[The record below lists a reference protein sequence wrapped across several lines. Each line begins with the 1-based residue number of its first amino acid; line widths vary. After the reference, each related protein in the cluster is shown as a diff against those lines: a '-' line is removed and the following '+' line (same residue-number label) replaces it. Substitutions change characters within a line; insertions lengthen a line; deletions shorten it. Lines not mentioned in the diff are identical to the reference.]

1 MNEQD
6 WLSCTDPTP
15 MLRFLEEGR
24 VSERKARLLAC
35 AACRQIWRLLPDPR
49 SRQAVAVAERY
60 ADGQASA
67 VELAQVR
74 THALK
79 VASPAAQQAWAP
91 YWAANVMASG
101 PLWNAFAAAA
111 AAPARQAVREAPR
124 DQAAVWEAAQAAG
137 FRDQVRLIREVMG
150 NPFRPLLIE
159 PRWLAWSGGTVRH
172 LADEM
177 YEARAFD
184 HLPVLGDALEEAGC
198 IDEAVLGHCRQPG
211 AHVPGCWV
219 LDAILAKG

>member
-24 VSERKARLLAC
+24 VSERKGRLLAC

-49 SRQAVAVAERY
+49 SRQAVVVAERY

-79 VASPAAQQAWAP
+79 VASPAAQQAW
-91 YWAANVMASG
+91 
-101 PLWNAFAAAA
+101 
-111 AAPARQAVREAPR
+111 PR
-124 DQAAVWEAAQAAG
+124 SE
-137 FRDQVRLIREVMG
+137 
-150 NPFRPLLIE
+150 RPLRWRR
-159 PRWLAWSGGTVRH
+159 PRRRRRRSWSSERCPGRVAGAWRPWCRH
-172 LADEM
+172 PLS
-177 YEARAFD
+177 
-184 HLPVLGDALEEAGC
+184 
-198 IDEAVLGHCRQPG
+198 
-211 AHVPGCWV
+211 
-219 LDAILAKG
+219 